1 MYYAGR
7 DMMTT
12 HKGMKISESDWTIF
26 LEHAGA
32 TMETLQVPK
41 QECDEVVAFVLTLKK
56 DIVEP

>member
-1 MYYAGR
+1 
-7 DMMTT
+7 MMTT